1 MSENHAIWVVASH
14 HDGRIDAVALELLGK
29 AHQLAGQMRAPVEAI
44 LIGHGV
50 EPLAAALAHSGATTV
65 RILDHPSLAP
75 FSTVR
80 HARAIAD
87 AAARHR
93 PQTLLLGA
101 DNENAALAARV
112 AARLGTG
119 LSAHCVDLKLERG
132 LLIQTVPG
140 FGGQVMA
147 NIVCPKQRPQMAT
160 VVAGV
165 FSPVQMDAAA
175 VIVREMVEAGLDGRT
190 AREIERRRPESGGAP
205 LSSAEVVV
213 AGGFGVGSKER
224 WALVEDL
231 AALLH
236 AEVGATRPPVDE
248 GWARPDQ
255 MIGASGV
262 FVSPKLYIAAGI
274 SGMMHHLVGIHGA
287 KTIVAINSDA
297 KAPIFSTADYGI
309 VGDLGDVLPAL
320 LHHLR
325 TGEGLA
331 VQIAEPGD
339 TKTPEEFKAA
349 LRKLRPNLYKRG
361 RLVAD
366 PVDDPVTRRTV
377 EGHSQIFEAARDP
390 QYQDLMTTTSHLT
403 GRRVS
408 RYLSVIRSV
417 DDMVANSRMKR
428 LMFQRTGTCTG
439 GRCAGWAALNAMWS
453 ATWDMDKAF
462 GTAYHERLKAWL
474 TSAQE
479 RDITLSGALTDP
491 KGNRRQGPAKQ
502 ADPDM
507 YLRIVK
513 RRPDGIVVRGA
524 KVMIC
529 GTAAAHELF
538 VMPGVKLR
546 REDADYAVSFATPK
560 DAPGITIVEARHA
573 SDERELEEG
582 FDNPVERGGI
592 TQAYIFFEDVFVPK
606 ERVFMCGEYA
616 HAGDAVFRFTLPYRS
631 AIGACVAGQGDVMVG
646 AAILIARANGLDE
659 KVFSDKLTQMIVNNE
674 TTFGVGLAASMM
686 GTQHP
691 SGAWLP
697 DPVLAHANKVHV
709 ATLPYETKRLTQEI
723 AGGIAETGC
732 MPSYQD
738 FVDDRYGHLIQKYL
752 KAGSPAETRM
762 RIARL
767 IEWLTAGA
775 GVPGCMHGGGSP
787 DGAKMVVYGFS
798 DMQAKIEM
806 AKRVGGISD
815 ISLAKPPAK

>member
-1 MSENHAIWVVASH
+1 MSDNHAIWVVASH

-29 AHQLAGQMRAPVEAI
+29 AHQLAGQMHAPVEAI
-44 LIGHGV
+44 LVGHDVG
-50 EPLAAALAHSGATTV
+50 PLAAALLHSGATTIRV
-65 RILDHPSLAP
+65 LDHPSLAD

-87 AAARHR
+87 AAARHS

-132 LLIQTVPG
+132 LLVQTVPG

-165 FSPVQMDAAA
+165 FSPVKTEAAA
-175 VIVREMVEAGLDGRT
+175 GIVREPMSDAPGGRA
-190 AREIERRRPESGGAP
+190 AREIERRRPESGAAP
-205 LSSAEVVV
+205 LSAAEVVV

-224 WALVEDL
+224 WALVEEL

-236 AEVGATRPPVDE
+236 GEVGATRPPVDE
-248 GWARPDQ
+248 GWARPEQ

-262 FVSPKLYIAAGI
+262 FVSPKLYVAAGI

-297 KAPIFSTADYGI
+297 KAPIFSTADYGL

-331 VQIAEPGD
+331 PQIAEPGD

-390 QYQDLMTTTSHLT
+390 QYQELMTTTSHLT

-417 DDMVANSRMKR
+417 EDMVANSRMKR

-462 GTAYHERLKAWL
+462 GTEYHDRLKAWL
-474 TSAQE
+474 VSAQE

-491 KGNRRQGPAKQ
+491 KGNRRQGPSKQ

-659 KVFSDKLTQMIVNNE
+659 KVFRDKLTQMIVNNE

-732 MPSYQD
+732 MPSYKD

-815 ISLAKPPAK
+815 ISLAKPPTK

>member
-1 MSENHAIWVVASH
+1 MTDKHAIWVVASH
-14 HDGRIDAVALELLGK
+14 HDGRIDAVSLELLGK
-29 AHQLAGQMRAPVEAI
+29 ARELAAQAHAAVEAMLVGHEVEKMSAQLAHAG
-44 LIGHGV
+44 
-50 EPLAAALAHSGATTV
+50 AAV
-65 RILDHPSLAP
+65 IRVLDHPSLAV

-80 HARAIAD
+80 HARALAH
-87 AAARHR
+87 AAARHQ
-93 PQTLLLGA
+93 PQVVLLGA
-101 DNENAALAARV
+101 DNENAALAARL

-119 LSAHCVDLKLERG
+119 LSAHCVDLRLERG
-132 LLIQTVPG
+132 LLVQTVPG
-140 FGGQVMA
+140 FGGRLMA
-147 NIVCPKQRPQMAT
+147 NIVCPHQRPQMAT

-165 FSPVQMDAAA
+165 FGPVTTEGEAE
-175 VIVREMVEAGLDGRT
+175 VVREKMDEAIEDRI
-190 AREIERRRPESGGAP
+190 AREVERRRPELGSVP
-205 LSSAEVVV
+205 LRTADVIV

-224 WALVEDL
+224 WALVEEL
-231 AALLH
+231 AELLH
-236 AEVGATRPPVDE
+236 GEVGATRPPVDE
-248 GWARPDQ
+248 GWARPDR
-255 MIGASGV
+255 MIGASGA
-262 FVSPKLYIAAGI
+262 FVSPSLYIAAGI
-274 SGMMHHLVGIHGA
+274 SGMMHHVVGIHGA
-287 KTIVAINSDA
+287 KTIVAINSDPR
-297 KAPIFSTADYGI
+297 APIFAAADYGL
-309 VGDLGDVLPAL
+309 VGDLGEVLPAL
-320 LHHLR
+320 LHHLK

-331 VQIAEPGD
+331 PQIEEPGD
-339 TKTPEEFKAA
+339 TKTPEDYKAA
-349 LRKLRPNLYKRG
+349 LRRLRPNLYKHG
-361 RLVAD
+361 RLVED
-366 PVDDPVTRRTV
+366 PVEDPVTRRTV

-390 QYQDLMTTTSHLT
+390 RYQELMTTTSHLT

-428 LMFQRTGTCTG
+428 LMFQMTGTCTG

-453 ATWDMDKAF
+453 TTFDVDKAL
-462 GTAYHERLKAWL
+462 GTDYHERLKAWL
-474 TSAQE
+474 VSAQS

-507 YLRIVK
+507 YLRVVK

-529 GTAAAHELF
+529 GTAAAHEIF

-582 FDNPVERGGI
+582 FDNPVARGGI

-606 ERVFMCGEYA
+606 ERVFMCGEWA

-646 AAILIARANGLDE
+646 ASILIARANGLDE
-659 KVFSDKLTQMIVNNE
+659 KVFRDKLTQMVVNNE
-674 TTFGVGLAASMM
+674 TTFGVGLAASLM
-686 GTQHP
+686 GTEHP

-709 ATLPYETKRLTQEI
+709 ATLPYETKRLAQEI

-732 MPSYQD
+732 MPSYKD
-738 FVDDRYGHLIQKYL
+738 FVDSRYGHLIQKYL
-752 KAGSPAETRM
+752 KAGSPADTRM

-767 IEWLTAGA
+767 IEWLTSGA

-787 DGAKMVVYGFS
+787 DGARMVVYAYTNFPA
-798 DMQAKIEM
+798 MIEM
-806 AKRVGGISD
+806 AKRVGGIAD

>member
-1 MSENHAIWVVASH
+1 MSDNHAIWIVASH

-29 AHQLAGQMRAPVEAI
+29 ARQLAGQVHAPVEAI
-44 LIGHGV
+44 LIGHEV
-50 EPLAAALAHSGATTV
+50 DPLIASLMYSGANV
-65 RILDHPSLAP
+65 IRVLDHPALAT

-80 HARAIAD
+80 HARVIAD
-87 AAARHR
+87 AVARHR

-101 DNENAALAARV
+101 DNENAALAARL

-132 LLIQTVPG
+132 LLVQTVPG

-147 NIVCPKQRPQMAT
+147 NIVCPQQRPQMAT

-165 FSPVQMDAAA
+165 FSRVKTDAAA
-175 VIVREMVEAGLDGRT
+175 EVVREPVDEAPGERT

-205 LSSAEVVV
+205 LSGAEVVV

-224 WALVEDL
+224 WSLIDEL
-231 AALLH
+231 AALLQG
-236 AEVGATRPPVDE
+236 EVGATRPPVDE

-287 KTIVAINSDA
+287 KTIVAINSDP

-320 LHHLR
+320 LHNLR

-331 VQIAEPGD
+331 PEIAEPGD

-390 QYQDLMTTTSHLT
+390 QYQELMTTASHLT

-453 ATWDMDKAF
+453 TTWDMDKAL
-462 GTAYHERLKAWL
+462 GTDYHERLKAWL
-474 TSAQE
+474 VSAQQ

-491 KGNRRQGPAKQ
+491 KGNRRQGPSKQ

-529 GTAAAHELF
+529 GTAAAHEIF

-546 REDADYAVSFATPK
+546 REDADYAVSFAIPK
-560 DAPGITIVEARHA
+560 DAAGITIVEARHA

-659 KVFSDKLTQMIVNNE
+659 KVFRDKLTQMIVNNE

-686 GTQHP
+686 GTPHP

-732 MPSYQD
+732 MPSYED
-738 FVDDRYGHLIQKYL
+738 FVDSRYGHLIQKYL
-752 KAGSPAETRM
+752 KAGSPADTRM

-787 DGAKMVVYGFS
+787 DGAKMVVYGFT
-798 DMQAKIEM
+798 DFAAKIEM
-806 AKRVGGISD
+806 AKRVGGIAD

>member
-1 MSENHAIWVVASH
+1 MSDNHAVWVVASH
-14 HDGRIDAVALELLGK
+14 HDGQVDAVALELLGK
-29 AHQLAGQMRAPVEAI
+29 AHQLAAQVHAPVEAI
-44 LIGHGV
+44 LVGHEV
-50 EPLAAALAHSGATTV
+50 EPLAAALLHSGATII
-65 RILDHPSLAP
+65 RLLDHPSLAA

-80 HARAIAD
+80 YARAIAD
-87 AAARHR
+87 AATQHR

-101 DNENAALAARV
+101 DNENAALAARL

-132 LLIQTVPG
+132 LLVQTVPG

-147 NIVCPKQRPQMAT
+147 NIICPHRRPQMAT

-165 FSPVQMDAAA
+165 FTPVETAAA
-175 VIVREMVEAGLDGRT
+175 AEVVREPVNDTAGVRT
-190 AREIERRRPESGGAP
+190 AREIERRRPEAGEAP
-205 LSSAEVVV
+205 LSAAEVVV

-224 WALVEDL
+224 WALVEEL

-236 AEVGATRPPVDE
+236 GEVGATRPPVDE
-248 GWARPDQ
+248 GWARSDQ

-262 FVSPKLYIAAGI
+262 FVAPKLYIAAGI

-320 LHHLR
+320 LHNLR

-331 VQIAEPGD
+331 PQIAEPGD
-339 TKTPEEFKAA
+339 TKTPEEFKTA

-366 PVDDPVTRRTV
+366 PVEDPVTRRTV

-390 QYQDLMTTTSHLT
+390 QYQELMTTTSHLT

-453 ATWDMDKAF
+453 TTWDMDKAL
-462 GTAYHERLKAWL
+462 GTDYHERLKAWL
-474 TSAQE
+474 VAAQE

-491 KGNRRQGPAKQ
+491 KGNRRQGPSKQ

-546 REDADYAVSFATPK
+546 REDADYAVAFATPK

-573 SDERELEEG
+573 SDERELEAG

-659 KVFSDKLTQMIVNNE
+659 KVFRDKLTQMIVNNE

>member
-1 MSENHAIWVVASH
+1 MSDNHAIWVVASH
-14 HDGRIDAVALELLGK
+14 HDGRIDAVVLELLGK
-29 AHQLAGQMRAPVEAI
+29 AHRLAGQVHASVEAI
-44 LIGHGV
+44 LIGHEVG
-50 EPLAAALAHSGATTV
+50 PLAAALVHSGANVV
-65 RILDHPSLAP
+65 RVLDHPALAT

-87 AAARHR
+87 AVARHR

-101 DNENAALAARV
+101 DNENAALAARL

-119 LSAHCVDLKLERG
+119 LSAHCVDLRLERG
-132 LLIQTVPG
+132 LLVQTVPG

-147 NIVCPKQRPQMAT
+147 NIVCPQQRPQMAT

-165 FSPVQMDAAA
+165 FSPVKMDSPAE
-175 VIVREMVEAGLDGRT
+175 VIREPLADPPGGRA

-205 LSSAEVVV
+205 LSGAEVVV

-224 WALVEDL
+224 WSLVEEL

-236 AEVGATRPPVDE
+236 GEVGATRPPVDE

-320 LHHLR
+320 LHNLR

-331 VQIAEPGD
+331 PAIAEPGD

-390 QYQDLMTTTSHLT
+390 QYQELMTTTSHLT

-453 ATWDMDKAF
+453 TTWDMDKAL
-462 GTAYHERLKAWL
+462 GTDYHERLKAWL
-474 TSAQE
+474 VSAQQ

-491 KGNRRQGPAKQ
+491 KGNRRQGPSKQ

-529 GTAAAHELF
+529 GTAAAHEIF

-546 REDADYAVSFATPK
+546 REDADYAVSFAIPK
-560 DAPGITIVEARHA
+560 DAQGITIVEARHA
-573 SDERELEEG
+573 SDDRELEEG

-659 KVFSDKLTQMIVNNE
+659 KVFRDKLTQMIVNNE

-709 ATLPYETKRLTQEI
+709 ATLPYETKRLAQEI

-732 MPSYQD
+732 MPSYED
-738 FVDDRYGHLIQKYL
+738 FVDSRYGHLIQKYL
-752 KAGSPAETRM
+752 KAGSPADTRM

-787 DGAKMVVYGFS
+787 DGAKMVVYGFT
-798 DMQAKIEM
+798 DFAAKIEM
-806 AKRVGGISD
+806 AKRVGGIAD